1 MTTAASLPPT
11 TPARAR
17 GAAGF
22 SFIEIVIVMAL
33 AAMLLGL
40 GIGFLTNA
48 GRATV
53 AQQAAE
59 IVAESGRRCLN
70 TSAGGKRATLD
81 LRTVDVDGDKRIE
94 VQTSVQRTVLT
105 ANFELEPE
113 WLVNANEPTIAK
125 PTGTVR
131 LDPAGKSGACAVF
144 AAGSSV
150 EYGSRS
156 AFTMTDGV
164 EVECWVKPDLAGRD
178 MPLLTSDE
186 DGQVIWRL
194 SLLPATGRTASF
206 DVKFEVAEVTAD
218 ALEGGPVSAPPRK
231 TFSTKGGALGAGQWA
246 QLRVLYDGRDCSL
259 QVNGVD
265 RTKADRAG
273 AAPSKRLT
281 RMWVPTSGSARLS
294 TGPNFVGALDTLTVS
309 GIFRSDEDVRRLPF
323 GVSLFRTPSPTRIVF
338 LNGRLDPMV
347 HKADVEVRLQGPAD
361 VSASSSTLIRFGL
374 YGSLSSPTFSP
385 GAAPTPEAPK

>member
-1 MTTAASLPPT
+1 M
-11 TPARAR
+11 
-17 GAAGF
+17 
-22 SFIEIVIVMAL
+22 EIVIVMAL
-33 AAMLLGL
+33 AAMLLGI

-53 AQQAAE
+53 AQQAPE

-113 WLVNANEPTIAK
+113 WLVNANEPSIAK
-125 PTGTVR
+125 PTGSVR
-131 LDPAGKSGACAVF
+131 LDPAGKSGGCAVF
-144 AAGSSV
+144 AAGASV

-164 EVECWVKPDLAGRD
+164 EVECWIKPDVAGRD
-178 MPLLTSDE
+178 MALLTSDE
-186 DGQVIWRL
+186 DGQVIWRV
-194 SLLPATGRTASF
+194 SLLAATGRTAAF
-206 DVKFEVAEVTAD
+206 DVKFEVAEVAAD
-218 ALEGGPVSAPPRK
+218 AGEGAYTSAPPRR

-246 QLRVLYDGRDCSL
+246 HLRVLYDGRECVV

-265 RTKADRAG
+265 RTKPDRG
-273 AAPSKRLT
+273 SAPASRRPT
-281 RMWVPTSGSARLS
+281 RIWVPPSGSARLV
-294 TGPNFVGALDTLTVS
+294 TGPTFVGALDTLTVS

-323 GVSLFRTPSPTRIVF
+323 GVGLFRTPSPTRIVF
-338 LNGRLDPMV
+338 QNGRLDPMV

-361 VSASSSTLIRFGL
+361 VEATSSTVIRFGL

-385 GAAPTPEAPK
+385 GAPPAPEAPK

>member
-1 MTTAASLPPT
+1 MTTAANPS
-11 TPARAR
+11 PADRTRAR
-17 GAAGF
+17 GAGGF
-22 SFIEIVIVMAL
+22 TFMEIVIVMAL
-33 AAMLLGL
+33 AAMLLGI

-105 ANFELEPE
+105 SNFELEPE
-113 WLVNANEPTIAK
+113 WLVNANEPSIAK
-125 PTGTVR
+125 TTGAVR

-144 AAGSSV
+144 VSGSSV

-164 EVECWVKPDLAGRD
+164 EVECWVRPETGGSN

-186 DGQVIWRL
+186 DGKVIWRV
-194 SLLPATGRTASF
+194 SLLPATGRTATF
-206 DVKFEVAEVTAD
+206 EVKFEVAETPAD
-218 ALEGGPVSAPPRK
+218 AVEGTASASNRS
-231 TFSTKGGALGAGQWA
+231 FVTKGGAVGASQWA
-246 QLRVLYDGRDCSL
+246 HLRVLYDGRDCTI

-265 RTKADRAG
+265 RTKAERG
-273 AAPSKRLT
+273 AAAKRAN
-281 RMWVPTSGSARLS
+281 RIWVPPSGSARLS

-323 GVSLFRTPSPTRIVF
+323 GVTLFRTPTPTRIVF

-361 VSASSSTLIRFGL
+361 AEATSSTVIRFGL

-385 GAAPTPEAPK
+385 GAPAAPEAPK